1 MEDNIKEEKVKK
13 KLTQKEV
20 IQNLELEIT
29 SLKEQLLRTHAEFDN
44 TKKRLEQNR
53 ILDRKYASKYL
64 IDQLM
69 NPLSQLD
76 KIVELPTEDPQLKN
90 FLIGFKMIKEQ
101 IFKVLES
108 DGLKEIEALN
118 QVYDPNMHEA
128 IEKLE
133 DKSKP
138 SGINL
143 EVISKGYMYKEQ
155 LLRPAMV
162 KINEWSE
169 ENGEDK

>member
-13 KLTQKEV
+13 KITQKEV
-20 IQNLELEIT
+20 IQNLELEIV

-64 IDQLM
+64 VDQLI

-118 QVYDPNMHEA
+118 QVFNPNMHEA

-133 DKSKP
+133 DKTKLN
-138 SGINL
+138 GINL